1 MLGEHTSGKNKDWT
15 EFQKKKKKKKL
26 GKGKG
31 NDTPDRERGSVKC
44 GR

>member
-1 MLGEHTSGKNKDWT
+1 MLGEHTSGKNKEDWT
-15 EFQKKKKKKKL
+15 EFQKKKKL

-31 NDTPDRERGSVKC
+31 IDTPDRERGSVNC